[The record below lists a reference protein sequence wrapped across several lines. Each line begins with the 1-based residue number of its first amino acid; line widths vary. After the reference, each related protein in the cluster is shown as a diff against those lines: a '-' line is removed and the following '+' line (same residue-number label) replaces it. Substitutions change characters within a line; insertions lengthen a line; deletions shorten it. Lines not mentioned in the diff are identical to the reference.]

1 MALPNSEINSE
12 NIPEMMDE
20 YPTETYKINF
30 QTQQVEGKV
39 SGIEA
44 LKQAFLLAINTQ
56 RFDNG
61 AFTTNYGMDWKDL
74 IGLPDDYIISEVLTR
89 IQDMIL
95 ADKRF
100 LSVDF
105 YDNNAFEINGN
116 SIIIN
121 LVIKTEEGE
130 FDATVNITK

>member
-1 MALPNSEINSE
+1 
-12 NIPEMMDE
+12 
-20 YPTETYKINF
+20 
-30 QTQQVEGKV
+30 
-39 SGIEA
+39 
-44 LKQAFLLAINTQ
+44 
-56 RFDNG
+56 
-61 AFTTNYGMDWKDL
+61 
-74 IGLPDDYIISEVLTR
+74 
-89 IQDMIL
+89 MIL

-130 FDATVNITK
+130 FDAAVNITK